1 MSTAT
6 PRKKASRKSAGERG
20 LEIRAAAVELARE
33 DGLAG
38 LTLRAIAG
46 RVGVVPA
53 LVAHYEP
60 SMEQLVA
67 DTFRTLAAAELD
79 EIAAITASPAHGP
92 VERLSIF
99 IATTLDPSRDKV
111 TTVWVDAWSLG
122 RRNPALAEAVRDLSD
137 AWEALAL
144 AIVGDGVATGVFT
157 TTDPE
162 GVAWLVIGIVDGL
175 NAQSAIHDRHD
186 AGTIRIVRAAV
197 ERELGLAAGALG

>member
-1 MSTAT
+1 MSTVT
-6 PRKKASRKSAGERG
+6 PRKKASRKSADERG

-67 DTFRTLAAAELD
+67 DTFRTLASAELD
-79 EIAAITASPAHGP
+79 EIAAITAPVALDPAA
-92 VERLSIF
+92 RLSLF
-99 IATTLDPSRDKV
+99 IATALDPSRDKV

-137 AWEALAL
+137 AWEARAL
-144 AIVGDGVATGVFT
+144 AIVAEGVTAGAFATA
-157 TTDPE
+157 DPE

-186 AGTIRIVRAAV
+186 EGKIRIVRAAV
-197 ERELGLAAGALG
+197 ERELGLAPGALA